1 MESPFA
7 KTNTITMFLEP
18 ILDPLSKTYI
28 EVITLSDMPPGP
40 LSKMVKLF
48 SPKRLSEFQ
57 IYPTQ
62 CSFVLLRYP
71 AAVCSI
77 CLDNY
82 MIVDDIPS
90 VFSFLQSNGYIIQE
104 GLTRM
109 LQKGGFTTSNSSL
122 GNKRTICM
130 FSYPSIYKKDY
141 FNGSKI

>member
-28 EVITLSDMPPGP
+28 EVISLSDMPPGP
-40 LSKMVKLF
+40 LSNMVKHI
-48 SPKRLSEFQ
+48 SAKRLSEFQ
-57 IYPTQ
+57 IHPTH

-71 AAVCSI
+71 VSSCCV

-82 MIVDDIPS
+82 MKVDDIPS
-90 VFSFLQSNGYIIQE
+90 VFSFLQSNRYIIQE

-130 FSYPSIYKKDY
+130 FSYPSI
-141 FNGSKI
+141 

>member
-7 KTNTITMFLEP
+7 KTNTITMSLEP

-28 EVITLSDMPPGP
+28 EVITFSYMPPGP
-40 LSKMVKLF
+40 LSNMVKHI
-48 SPKRLSEFQ
+48 SAKRLSEFQ
-57 IYPTQ
+57 IHPIY

-71 AAVCSI
+71 VSNCCV

-82 MIVDDIPS
+82 MTVDDIPS
-90 VFSFLQSNGYIIQE
+90 VFSYLQSNGYIIQE

-109 LQKGGFTTSNSSL
+109 LQKGGFTTSNSYV

-130 FSYPSIYKKDY
+130 FSYPYI
-141 FNGSKI
+141 

>member
-18 ILDPLSKTYI
+18 ILDPVSKTYI
-28 EVITLSDMPPGP
+28 EAITLSGIPPGP
-40 LSKMVKLF
+40 ISKMVKMF
-48 SPKRLSEFQ
+48 SMKRLSEFQ
-57 IYPTQ
+57 IYPIN

-71 AAVCSI
+71 VSSCSI

-82 MIVDDIPS
+82 MVIDDIPS
-90 VFSFLQSNGYIIQE
+90 VFSYLQSNGYTIQE

-109 LQKGGFTTSNSSL
+109 LQKGGFGTFISNMVIS

-130 FSYPSIYKKDY
+130 FSYPSI
-141 FNGSKI
+141 